1 MNQEQKYQVID
12 IIMSLHRFATEISID
27 NPKEG
32 FDVRLM
38 ADDLAKIGNIL
49 EERKRS

>member
-1 MNQEQKYQVID
+1 MSETQKVLISEL
-12 IIMSLHRFATEISID
+12 IIGLHRFATEISID